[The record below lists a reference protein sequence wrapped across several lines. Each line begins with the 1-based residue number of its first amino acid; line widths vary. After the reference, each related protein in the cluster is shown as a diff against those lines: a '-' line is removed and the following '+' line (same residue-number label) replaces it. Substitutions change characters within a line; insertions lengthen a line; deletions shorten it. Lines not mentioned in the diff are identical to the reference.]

1 MGLIQPK
8 KVLISPMAW
17 GLGHATRIVPIIH
30 ELSKRGYSITVATS
44 KELGALI
51 KENCPFIDII
61 DFYSPQMRL
70 KAGKTGVI
78 NLAWFLFTLPIVTI
92 LEQFKLKQLLKIND
106 FPIIIS
112 DNRYGFRTSSNIS
125 IIITHQLRII
135 PPKPFGFLLKPG
147 EKVIKYLLGKFDEVW
162 IPDFNS
168 NNSLAGML
176 SESNGLKNLRYIG
189 YLSRFSHPSTPEPK
203 PEWDVT
209 VIASGPEPQK
219 TEFIEL
225 LIAILNRTNLKCLIV
240 KGHPLEHNR
249 MEKVGNIF
257 LVGNLEMESMAQAIS
272 GSKCV
277 ISRSGYSTI
286 MDLICLGKSAIL
298 VPTPGQTEQE
308 YLAQRMEV
316 LGWFRVIA
324 QNELDKELIPA
335 LKTVSNL
342 KPPLYTSNEILRQTL
357 IEQKIRA

>member
-1 MGLIQPK
+1 MGLNQHK
-8 KVLISPMAW
+8 KVLISPLAW

-30 ELSKRGYSITVATS
+30 ELSERGYSVTVATS

-51 KENCPFIDII
+51 KESCPLVDII

-70 KAGKTGVI
+70 KAGKTDMI
-78 NLAWFLFTLPIVTI
+78 NLAWFLFRLPIVTI
-92 LEQFKLKQLLKIND
+92 LEQFKLKQLLRRND

-112 DNRYGFRTSSNIS
+112 DNRYGFRKSNNIS
-125 IIITHQLRII
+125 IIITHQLRVI

-147 EKVIKYLLGKFDEVW
+147 EKFIKFLLGKFDEVW
-162 IPDFNS
+162 IPDFNGNTS
-168 NNSLAGML
+168 IAGML
-176 SESNGLKNLRYIG
+176 SEPNGLKNLRYVG
-189 YLSRFSHPSTPEPK
+189 PLSRFSHAFIPEPK
-203 PEWDVT
+203 PEWDVI

-219 TEFIEL
+219 TEFIQL
-225 LIAILNRTNLKCLIV
+225 LINILNRTNLNCLIV
-240 KGHPLEHNR
+240 KGCPLEQNQW
-249 MEKVGNIF
+249 EKIGNIF
-257 LVGNLEMESMAQAIS
+257 LVGSMELEAMAQAIS
-272 GSKCV
+272 GSTHI

-286 MDLICLGKSAIL
+286 MDLLHLGKSAIL

-324 QNELDKELIPA
+324 QKELDKELIPA

-357 IEQKIRA
+357 IA